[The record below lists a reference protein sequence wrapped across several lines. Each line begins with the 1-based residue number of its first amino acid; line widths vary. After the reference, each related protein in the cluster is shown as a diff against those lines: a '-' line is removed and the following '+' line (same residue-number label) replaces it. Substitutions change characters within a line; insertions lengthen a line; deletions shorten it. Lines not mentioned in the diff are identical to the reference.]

1 MLELA
6 LAVLI
11 TAEAPKVEQP
21 AAPKVE
27 IPKLEGPKVEFA
39 KPESKTEV
47 AIEAPHPADAGVATA
62 PAAAKTLPPA
72 VTQAGLC
79 AELNRNGLS
88 IQAQRKKLEEER
100 KDIAAQRAELEKL
113 SADITK
119 SRAEL
124 RAETEKLEGLLAG
137 APAPSGP
144 ARAQLNGAVAQG
156 QLETLAKAVKGMKPE
171 AAAALMQRTDPKLAA
186 QLLQRMKPAD
196 AGAVM
201 NHLKPDLAADLLAQM
216 ATLPAPR
223 KP

>member
-1 MLELA
+1 VLELA

-11 TAEAPKVEQP
+11 SAEPPKVEP
-21 AAPKVE
+21 
-27 IPKLEGPKVEFA
+27 G
-39 KPESKTEV
+39 
-47 AIEAPHPADAGVATA
+47 DAGSATA
-62 PAAAKTLPPA
+62 PAPATVLPPA
-72 VTQAGLC
+72 VTQTGLC

-88 IQAQRKKLEEER
+88 IASQRKKLEEER
-100 KDIAAQRAELEKL
+100 KDLAAQRTELEKL
-113 SADITK
+113 SAEIAK

-124 RAETEKLEGLLAG
+124 RLETERLEGLLAQSPG
-137 APAPSGP
+137 GPAPAHAP
-144 ARAQLNGAVAQG
+144 LTGAVAQN

-201 NHLKPDLAADLLAQM
+201 NHLKPDQAADLLAQM

>member
-11 TAEAPKVEQP
+11 SVEPQVETP
-21 AAPKVE
+21 DAGLAAAAAPSKV
-27 IPKLEGPKVEFA
+27 
-39 KPESKTEV
+39 
-47 AIEAPHPADAGVATA
+47 
-62 PAAAKTLPPA
+62 LPPA
-72 VTQAGLC
+72 VTQTGLC

-88 IQAQRKKLEEER
+88 IASQRKKLEEER
-100 KDIAAQRAELEKL
+100 TDVAAQRAELETL
-113 SADITK
+113 SAEIAR
-119 SRAEL
+119 SRADL
-124 RAETEKLEGLLAG
+124 RAETERLEALLAQS
-137 APAPSGP
+137 PVSPTP
-144 ARAQLNGAVAQG
+144 ARAPLNGAVAQN

-171 AAAALMQRTDPKLAA
+171 SAAALMQRTDPKLAA